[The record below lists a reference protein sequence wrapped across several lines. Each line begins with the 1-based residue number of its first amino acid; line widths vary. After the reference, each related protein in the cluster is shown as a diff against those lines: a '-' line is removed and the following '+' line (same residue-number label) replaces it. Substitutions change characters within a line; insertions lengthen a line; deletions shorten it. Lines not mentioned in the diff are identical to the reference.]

1 MIFDLARN
9 SHFYY
14 GWVVVAVLATIS
26 GWSLAMGIANFGVF
40 VEPMRRD
47 LGFGQFFFG
56 LAFTARMITAGV
68 TAPFLGRMLD
78 KYGARWILVGASI
91 LAFICMFA
99 LGSISSPWQMIFVFG
114 ILGITGLSNAA
125 EVYTAPVIARWFHSG
140 RIRAFS
146 MLGVGGAVALTIA
159 FPLTQ
164 WLISNYGWDNAWRIL
179 GLIGLVLFVPLSVL
193 FLRKQPEDLGLS
205 PDGITSRS
213 QKQEDTSDFDY
224 PWTRGQALRTA
235 AFWRIAVAYAMVFV
249 ALGSV
254 MSFRFPHWQAQGL
267 DSNVISYLASLEGV
281 MTLVAC
287 LTGVGL
293 VTKFGPARLGGA
305 AYLLFIF
312 SIVLIAITSN
322 FIHVTLAVLT
332 FGYAI
337 PLLMIIQNIIYT
349 NYFGRHNIGAIRGV
363 GLGLATS
370 AGSISAPLTG
380 YLADVTGSF
389 VPTWIVLACLLIIP
403 AAMLFTSKPPKIP
416 GGTFQKG

>member
-56 LAFTARMITAGV
+56 LAFTARMVTAGM
-68 TAPFLGRMLD
+68 TAPFLGKMLD

-91 LAFICMFA
+91 LAYICMFA
-99 LGSISSPWQMIFVFG
+99 LGSISSPWQMIVVFG
-114 ILGITGLSNAA
+114 ILGVTGFSNAA

-140 RIRAFS
+140 RVRAFS
-146 MLGVGGAVALTIA
+146 MLGIGGAVALTIA

-164 WLISNYGWDNAWRIL
+164 WLISNYGWDSAWRIL

-224 PWTRGQALRTA
+224 PWTRSQALKTS

-254 MSFRFPHWQAQGL
+254 MSFRFPHWEDRGL
-267 DSNVISYLASLEGV
+267 DASIISYLASLEGI
-281 MTLVAC
+281 MTLAACFTGTMLVA
-287 LTGVGL
+287 
-293 VTKFGPARLGGA
+293 KFGAVKIA
-305 AYLLFIF
+305 FSAYLLFIF

-322 FIHVTLAVLT
+322 FIHVTMSVLA

-337 PLLMIIQNIIYT
+337 PLLMIMQNIIYT
-349 NYFGRHNIGAIRGV
+349 AYFGRHNIGAIRGV
-363 GLGLATS
+363 GLGLATG
-370 AGSISAPLTG
+370 AGSISAPVTG
-380 YLADVTGSF
+380 FLADATGSF
-389 VPTWIVLACLLIIP
+389 APTWIVLACLMIIP
-403 AAMLFTSKPPKIP
+403 AAILFTSKPPEIP
-416 GGTFQKG
+416 TAEND